1 MAKFL
6 TKTPRVLIELPTGL
20 KSCRDKLQGILHYVQ
35 LNGPWDLHVMME
47 GHPYIARLESLEN
60 WQPDGRIIGCLD
72 DKIIGGAVNLNN
84 IPVVTLDIP
93 CKLYKRAICINHNS
107 EDIAASI
114 ADYYI
119 KQKFENF
126 AYVGSETNTDWSII
140 RAEAFEKAVRKCGFS
155 CNGFKLDSL
164 KTSTDWDF
172 DKKKMQDWLLGLPKP
187 CGIMVA
193 FDHRARQVLECCQQC
208 GIDVPDDIA
217 VIGVDNDEAIC
228 ENTTPTLSS
237 VLPDFE
243 GGGYLA
249 AEVLDHLMRSMR
261 RKPCSLT
268 YGIKRIVHRQSSQH
282 TSNPNWIAS
291 RIKEFIRLNACEGIT
306 VNDTARHLNVSRRL
320 AEQRFREACG
330 HTILTEIQTQ
340 RLDRVCALLKET
352 NLPIGTIGE
361 RCGYQTETYLKALFK
376 KTFGMTMR
384 TYRKKN

>member
-35 LNGPWDLHVMME
+35 LNGPWDLQVMME
-47 GHPYIARLESLEN
+47 GHPYIARLESFEN
-60 WQPDGRIIGCLD
+60 WQPDGRIIACPDENVIEGNAKL
-72 DKIIGGAVNLNN
+72 N
-84 IPVVTLDIP
+84 IPIVTIDIP
-93 CKLYKRAICINHNS
+93 GKAYRHASCVNHNS
-107 EDIAASI
+107 EQIAESI

-119 KQKFENF
+119 MQKFENF
-126 AYVGSETNTDWSII
+126 AYIGSATDTDWSVI
-140 RAEAFEKAVRKCGFS
+140 RANAYENAVRKCGYTCHRYKPDS
-155 CNGFKLDSL
+155 RAKASDWGLD
-164 KTSTDWDF
+164 KEQ
-172 DKKKMQDWLLGLPKP
+172 MQRWLLELQKP

-208 GIDVPDDIA
+208 GIKVPDEIA

-243 GGGYLA
+243 GGGYMA
-249 AEVLDHLMRSMR
+249 AELLDQHMRRIR

-268 YGIKRIVHRQSSQH
+268 YGVKRIVHRQSSQH

-291 RIKEFIRLNACEGIT
+291 KIKEFIRLNACAGIT
-306 VNDTARHLNVSRRL
+306 VNHVAQHLNVSRRL

-330 HTILTEIQTQ
+330 YTILVEIQTQ
-340 RLDRVCALLKET
+340 RLERVCALLKET
-352 NLPIGTIGE
+352 NLPISTIGE

-376 KTFGMTMR
+376 KKFGMTMR
-384 TYRKKN
+384 EYRKGN